1 MARQTGLVPAMRY
14 RDVPGTVDW
23 LCKAFGC
30 TPLRYGFDADGRIAS
45 AEILFGSSPIAIGPV
60 KGTAFDH
67 LMVQPDRIGGVA
79 TQYNYLVV
87 ADADAHCAQ
96 SKAAGAQIVIPPH
109 DDGRGARLYACKDR
123 EGHLWTFGTYDPLDT
138 QAKPN
143 GIPVWVMQAMRQVR
157 LHAAPTALA
166 VSLVLA
172 LAGGLMIGYA
182 REAHDALGRAEAAR
196 VQSERETKAAIALLG
211 DHEADVAE
219 ALQASGN
226 LAARLEAEHA
236 LRTRAE
242 AEAARAAVKAHAEL
256 EAANRSLAEER
267 GKRDVAQQS
276 ADEARKHLEN
286 EREGREALAAALEE
300 AEKGLADERQERE
313 SSDRQVRA
321 LVEALMAE
329 RAPRA
334 IELATART
342 GLLAEDAVA
351 APSRAH
357 VTTAAAMAVEPWST
371 YQDPRRLFSF
381 RYPSGRFQSAPAS
394 SSHHGPAFVSRDGHA
409 QLVVYG
415 GDNVSGQS
423 IEAYRR
429 QLIAE
434 SFSEAK
440 FDYVPVRKT
449 WFVLSG
455 RQGDEMFY
463 LRITFACD
471 GRTLH
476 GWGLTY
482 PMAERNVY
490 DRIVEDIH
498 RSYKYQNGACN

>member
-1 MARQTGLVPAMRY
+1 MRY
-14 RDVPGTVDW
+14 RDVLGTVEW
-23 LCKAFGC
+23 LCNAFGC
-30 TPLRYGFDADGRIAS
+30 SPLRYGFDADGRITS
-45 AEILFGSSPIAIGPV
+45 AEVLFGSSPIAIGPV
-60 KGTAFDH
+60 KGSAFDH

-87 ADADAHCAQ
+87 SDADAHCAR
-96 SKAAGAQIVIPPH
+96 SRAAGAEIVIPPH
-109 DDGRGARLYACKDR
+109 DDGRSGRLYACKDR
-123 EGHLWTFGTYDPLDT
+123 EGHLWTFGTYDPLD
-138 QAKPN
+138 
-143 GIPVWVMQAMRQVR
+143 MQASRNSIPAWVSWAVRQVR

-166 VSLVLA
+166 MGLVLA

-182 REAHDALGRAEAAR
+182 REAHQALGKAEAAR

-219 ALQASGN
+219 ALQVSGD
-226 LAARLEAEHA
+226 LAARLEAEHT
-236 LRTRAE
+236 LRARAE
-242 AEAARAAVKAHAEL
+242 ADAARVAAKAQSEL
-256 EAANRSLAEER
+256 EAANRTLTEER
-267 GKRDVAQQS
+267 SKREQAELAGQD
-276 ADEARKHLEN
+276 ARKELDD
-286 EREGREALAAALEE
+286 GRRDRDALAAALQE
-300 AEKGLADERQERE
+300 AEKTLADERQDRE

-321 LVEALMAE
+321 LASALAAE
-329 RAPRA
+329 RSPTSA
-334 IELATART
+334 IELAAPRS
-342 GLLAEDAVA
+342 GLPGETT
-351 APSRAH
+351 PRGN
-357 VTTAAAMAVEPWST
+357 VTTVASTSVPQLWET
-371 YQDPRRLFSF
+371 YQDPKAAFSF
-381 RYPSGRFQSAPAS
+381 KYPSGIFQPGPDSP
-394 SSHHGPAFVSRDGHA
+394 SHDRPAFVSRDGRA

-434 SFSEAK
+434 SFSDAK

-455 RQGDEMFY
+455 REGDEMFY

-476 GWGLTY
+476 GWGLRY
-482 PMAERNVY
+482 PAAERKVY

-498 RSYKYQNGACN
+498 RSYKHRNGACG

>member
-1 MARQTGLVPAMRY
+1 MVRQTGLVPAMRY

-23 LCKAFGC
+23 LCNAFGC
-30 TPLRYGFDADGRIAS
+30 TPLRYGFDADGRISS
-45 AEILFGSSPIAIGPV
+45 AEVLFGSSPIALGPV
-60 KGTAFDH
+60 KGSAFDH

-87 ADADAHCAQ
+87 ADADAHCAR
-96 SKAAGAQIVIPPH
+96 SRAAGAEIVIPPH

-138 QAKPN
+138 QASRN
-143 GIPVWVMQAMRQVR
+143 NIPAWVSHAVRQARGY
-157 LHAAPTALA
+157 AAPTALA

-182 REAHDALGRAEAAR
+182 REAHYALGKAEAAR
-196 VQSERETKAAIALLG
+196 VQSERETKAAIAMLG

-219 ALQASGN
+219 ALQVSGD
-226 LAARLEAEHA
+226 LAARLEAEHT

-242 AEAARAAVKAHAEL
+242 VDAARAAAKAQSDL
-256 EAANRSLAEER
+256 EAANRSLSEER
-267 GKRDVAQQS
+267 SQREQAELAGQD
-276 ADEARKHLEN
+276 ARKELDD
-286 EREGREALAAALEE
+286 GRRDRDALAAALQE
-300 AEKGLADERQERE
+300 AEKALADERQDRE

-321 LVEALMAE
+321 LSAALAAE
-329 RAPRA
+329 RSPVRS
-334 IELATART
+334 IELATVRS
-342 GLLAEDAVA
+342 GLPGEMT
-351 APSRAH
+351 SR
-357 VTTAAAMAVEPWST
+357 VTTAASASVPQLWET
-371 YQDPRRLFSF
+371 YQDPKAAFSF
-381 RYPSGRFQSAPAS
+381 KYPSEIFQPSAESPS
-394 SSHHGPAFVSRDGHA
+394 QQGPAFVSRDGRAH
-409 QLVVYG
+409 LVVYG

-440 FDYVPVRKT
+440 FDYVPLRKT

-455 RQGDEMFY
+455 REGDEMFY
-463 LRITFACD
+463 LRITFTCD

-476 GWGLTY
+476 GWGLRY

-498 RSYKYQNGACN
+498 RSYKYRNGACG